1 MKYVVITGVSTGIGY
16 GAAKQFAEA
25 GYHVFGSVRKSEDA
39 TRLKAEIGTNFTP
52 LLFDVTDRPAI
63 EKAAELVKEI
73 VGNNGIVGLINNA
86 GMATS
91 GPLVHQP
98 IEEIRLQFEVNV
110 IGQINVIQVFFELL
124 KAGAKPGKII
134 NISSSAGKI
143 SAPFFGAYA
152 GSKHALEGI
161 SNSLRREL
169 QLYGIDV
176 IIVGPGA
183 VKTAIWDKDST
194 QQLAKKYAETDYAA
208 SLDTFQKYILNQGKN
223 GLSEASLGEFIQ
235 EVFEIE
241 KPKTRYSILGNRF
254 KNWIIPRLLPD
265 RWFDKQIAKSIGLL
279 RK

>member
-63 EKAAELVKEI
+63 EKAAEQVKEI

-124 KAGAKPGKII
+124 KNGAKPGKII

-235 EVFEIE
+235 EVFETE
-241 KPKTRYSILGNRF
+241 KPKTRYAILRTRF